1 MKVENAH
8 AVCEFGGEMNQNQL
22 AARLTVD
29 DRRALLLDA
38 ALRVIARVGI
48 AALTT
53 RAITEEAGMRQGV
66 FHYCF
71 RDKNEMLAELIAL
84 TVSRLIEDSSVVNV
98 VKGDFSA
105 TVRFTLR
112 ALWTKISATPTSHLA
127 LYELT
132 LHAMRDPELAALA
145 QRQYEGYL
153 AAASRL
159 LGTLAQEAGIRW
171 LVPTDTLA
179 RTLVTVIDGLGL
191 NWLADRD
198 AQATLAV
205 LDAFSCQLAALVE
218 PAPSVLS

>member
-1 MKVENAH
+1 MKVENVRA
-8 AVCEFGGEMNQNQL
+8 ACEFDSEMTRNELTGRL
-22 AARLTVD
+22 AVD

-98 VKGDFSA
+98 VQGDFGA
-105 TVRFTLR
+105 TVRSTLR
-112 ALWTKISATPTSHLA
+112 ALWAKISETPTSHLA

-132 LHAMRDPELAALA
+132 LYAMRDPELTALA

-159 LGTLAQEAGIRW
+159 LSTLARDAGIRW

-179 RTLVTVIDGLGL
+179 RMLVTTIDGLGL
-191 NWLADRD
+191 SWLADRD

-205 LDAFSCQLAALVE
+205 LDSFARQLATLVE
-218 PAPSVLS
+218 PVRALQA